1 MDYQMDDW
9 GFFVDMEDIEVIIPS
24 KVGRKPSLSSLPE
37 NKCVY
42 FPRHEIVYKNVNQQ
56 QNLLYHINKR
66 KPNTILIIYSKNQSL
81 IVHIL
86 ICLIVF
92 FLLKQFM

>member
-1 MDYQMDDW
+1 MDDW

-37 NKCVY
+37 NQYAY
-42 FPRHEIVYKNVNQQ
+42 FPRHELFYKNVNQQ
-56 QNLLYHINKR
+56 QKLLYYTNKR
-66 KPNTILIIYSKNQSL
+66 KTNTILIIYSKNQSL